1 MFLSAEFESPTGPI
15 MKTFL
20 AHLAA
25 NPSDTPLLGTLKR
38 WLLMRQDVLRYGM
51 APLAVAIAF
60 VARMALTPI
69 MQGDSPYLFFI
80 PAVLVAAG
88 LGGLGPGLLA
98 TGLSAV
104 LGLFVIR
111 DFPDL
116 AVPEVVNAVAFV
128 LIGAGMAWGGE
139 QLQRNRVQAATS
151 ADDALARAAH
161 LTSILDT
168 VPDAMIVIDEHGII
182 HSFSSAAERLF
193 GFAPAEVIGT
203 NIKRLMPTPY
213 RENHDGYLD
222 RYLRTGERRSIGIG
236 RLVVGERK
244 DGSTF
249 PMELAVAK
257 CARAISA
264 SSPVSSATLRSG
276 SRPRQG
282 FRNCSLNSCISPD

>member
-1 MFLSAEFESPTGPI
+1 

-20 AHLAA
+20 ANFAA
-25 NPSDTPLLGTLKR
+25 KPSDTRLLGGVKR
-38 WLLMRQDVLRYGM
+38 WVLMRQDVLRYGI

-60 VARMALTPI
+60 VARIALTPI
-69 MQGDSPYLFFI
+69 LQGDSPYLFFI

-104 LGLFVIR
+104 LGLVVITT
-111 DFPDL
+111 FPSL
-116 AVPEVVNAVAFV
+116 TMPEIVNAVAFV

-151 ADDALARAAH
+151 ADDAHAREAH
-161 LTSILDT
+161 VRSILDT
-168 VPDAMIVIDEHGII
+168 VPDAMIVIDERGII

-193 GFAPAEVIGT
+193 GFTPAEVIGT
-203 NIKRLMPTPY
+203 NIKRLMPTPIA
-213 RENHDGYLD
+213 RITMATSSATSGPERGESSGSGVSWSASA
-222 RYLRTGERRSIGIG
+222 RTARPFRWSLPWE
-236 RLVVGERK
+236 
-244 DGSTF
+244 
-249 PMELAVAK
+249 K

-264 SSPVSSATLRSG
+264 SSPGSSATLRSG

-282 FRNCSLNSCISPD
+282 FRNCNPSSSISPD